1 MAGRDLMLSELALLG
16 AILSRR
22 DPDLARIVERLDVA
36 GLTQEQ
42 RERVRRAIV
51 DELCELPEGAS
62 DRSALELEELL
73 IRLGR
78 A

>member
-1 MAGRDLMLSELALLG
+1 MAGNVLVFSELALLG

-22 DPDLARIVERLDVA
+22 DPDLAGIVQRDVVA
-36 GLTQEQ
+36 LTSEQ

-51 DELCELPEGAS
+51 DELCELPEGS
-62 DRSALELEELL
+62 SHRRVLELEELL
-73 IRLGR
+73 IRLGK